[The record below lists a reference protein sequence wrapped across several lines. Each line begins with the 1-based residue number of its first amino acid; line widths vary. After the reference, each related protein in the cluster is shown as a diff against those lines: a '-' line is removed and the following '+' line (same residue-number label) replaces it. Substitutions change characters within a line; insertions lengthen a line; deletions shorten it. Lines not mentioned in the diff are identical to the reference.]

1 MQSRPL
7 GGALRKIKLSVF
19 GLTTV
24 AALLNFV
31 TFDPSGSS
39 AQDAGCFMVTS
50 SGKYLDLTGLCKKN
64 PPVKRIVKPKPVA
77 VIAKA
82 NPSRQFSSNFPVSS
96 NNLIAFLQVIRY
108 AEGTASSDGYRIQ
121 YTGAKFSSYGDHPRR
136 VICGGIRGR
145 QVCSSAAGA
154 YQFLETTWDDVAG
167 AIGAN
172 DFSPDSQDRGAIEL
186 IRRAK
191 ALEDVEAGRIEEA
204 IAKVA
209 PVWASFPRYRGDYN
223 GYYRQSVVSMEELLN
238 EFSSKLSSL
247 GGNSTQLVSNPNS
260 RYIRMERGG

>member
-1 MQSRPL
+1 MLSSSPN
-7 GGALRKIKLSVF
+7 KFKLTWF
-19 GLTTV
+19 GITI
-24 AALLNFV
+24 AALLNFA
-31 TFDPSGSS
+31 TFSPSESH

-50 SGKYLDLTGLCKKN
+50 SGQYMDLTGLCKKN
-64 PPVKRIVKPKPVA
+64 PPVVKRVKPKPIA
-77 VIAKA
+77 IAKV
-82 NPSRQFSSNFPVSS
+82 NPSRQFPANFPVSS

-108 AEGTASSDGYRIQ
+108 AEGTASADGYRIQ
-121 YTGAKFSSYGDHPRR
+121 YTGARFSSYGDHPRR
-136 VICGGIRGR
+136 VICGGIRGQ

-191 ALEDVEAGRIEEA
+191 ALEDIEAGRIEEA

-223 GYYRQSVVSMEELLN
+223 GYYGQSVVSMEELLG
-238 EFSSKLSSL
+238 EFSNRLSGL
-247 GGNSTQLVSNPNS
+247 GGSNTQLVSNPS
-260 RYIRMERGG
+260 RYIRMERGS